1 MPEMNEEVISRNF
14 IENEIDK
21 DLQEGVYDKVVTR
34 FPPEPNGYLHI
45 GHAKSILLNQ
55 GLAKEYGGTFNLRFD
70 DTNPQK
76 EKEEFVELMTRGQ
89 FVQKGGSYYIT
100 YKETETTGYE
110 GCTTTLKIAADG
122 SRVAMLRF
130 GKGGG
135 AGTQLLIEKGKRNLC
150 HYETGYGSMTLGVTA
165 DEIECGLT
173 EKGGTAKFGYL
184 LDANSAELVSRNR
197 LEVTVTHVN

>member
-76 EKEEFVELMTRGQ
+76 EKEEFVDSISKDVEWICGEKPLP
-89 FVQKGGSYYIT
+89 S
-100 YKETETTGYE
+100 
-110 GCTTTLKIAADG
+110 LLPSSIALTSDG
-122 SRVAMLRF
+122 N
-130 GKGGG
+130 
-135 AGTQLLIEKGKRNLC
+135 LLLAILATPPHTK
-150 HYETGYGSMTLGVTA
+150 YS
-165 DEIECGLT
+165 
-173 EKGGTAKFGYL
+173 
-184 LDANSAELVSRNR
+184 
-197 LEVTVTHVN
+197 